1 MVAVCSENLEMKG
14 GLEFNSTIFM
24 VRKQMKK
31 LMVSILVLSI
41 LWGIP
46 TNAAELAEDVQVK
59 AEMENEVADETQKEN
74 NNLSSGSQENGDIQ
88 DGADDSQTEEDIQ
101 DETDDSQT
109 GEDIQDETDDSQT
122 GEDIQDETDD
132 SQTGEDIQDE
142 TDDSQTGEDIQDETD
157 DSQTGEDIQDEIGD
171 SQPDEIV
178 DEEEAEGDN
187 PEKIEDIEELMDEKE
202 LAEEDLAEEA
212 VSEEDGLVLLPEE
225 YKLDAEGNDLVLESI
240 QEMDGSDEIMVQA
253 VPGHGTIE
261 SDPLQENATVPNR
274 KKINLKFKLRS
285 YGNDTDSYTIMIYK
299 SGSKVPLAKNVGTF
313 SSAKGYSDY
322 IFVWDTTNTGK
333 YPPGT
338 YEVLCF
344 SSYESAKGTIL
355 NEQYRYKIHLEDYR
369 LDASRQF
376 VTRLYQKILGRQPDA
391 NGLKSWSEALY
402 RGQKTGAQVTSQF
415 VFSGEFVRKDLKDEA
430 YVTVLYQAILGRNP
444 DNGGMQVWKEA
455 LDAGMTRWGVLKG
468 FISSKEFTDL
478 CNQYGITR
486 GTIETNEYR
495 DLNAGATCFVGRNYS
510 LALGRKSDAQGLNYW
525 TGRIIN
531 KQDTPAKVARGFIFS
546 SELANKNLND
556 TEFVRLLYKVL
567 MNREADQSGL
577 NYWVKMLKN
586 KQKTRVDVF
595 NWFTN
600 SKEFKS
606 ILNSYHL

>member
-1 MVAVCSENLEMKG
+1 M
-14 GLEFNSTIFM
+14 
-24 VRKQMKK
+24 
-31 LMVSILVLSI
+31 
-41 LWGIP
+41 
-46 TNAAELAEDVQVK
+46 
-59 AEMENEVADETQKEN
+59 
-74 NNLSSGSQENGDIQ
+74 
-88 DGADDSQTEEDIQ
+88 
-101 DETDDSQT
+101 
-109 GEDIQDETDDSQT
+109 
-122 GEDIQDETDD
+122 
-132 SQTGEDIQDE
+132 
-142 TDDSQTGEDIQDETD
+142 
-157 DSQTGEDIQDEIGD
+157 
-171 SQPDEIV
+171 

-187 PEKIEDIEELMDEKE
+187 PEKIEDTEALVDEKR
-202 LAEEDLAEEA
+202 LEEDLAEEA
-212 VSEEDGLVLLPEE
+212 VPEEDGLVLLPEE
-225 YKLDAEGNDLVLESI
+225 YKLDAEGNDLILESI
-240 QEMDGSDEIMVQA
+240 QEMGGSDEIMVQA

-261 SDPLQENATVPNR
+261 SDPLQENATVPNKR
-274 KKINLKFKLRS
+274 KINLKFKLRS

-313 SSAKGYSDY
+313 SSVKGYSDY
-322 IFVWDTTNTGK
+322 VFVWDTTNTGK

>member
-1 MVAVCSENLEMKG
+1 MVAVCSENLETKG

-46 TNAAELAEDVQVK
+46 ANATELAEDVQVK
-59 AEMENEVADETQKEN
+59 AEMENEVVDETQKEN
-74 NNLSSGSQENGDIQ
+74 NNLSSGPQENGDIQ
-88 DGADDSQTEEDIQ
+88 DG
-101 DETDDSQT
+101 TDDSQT
-109 GEDIQDETDDSQT
+109 GEDIQN
-122 GEDIQDETDD
+122 
-132 SQTGEDIQDE
+132 E

-187 PEKIEDIEELMDEKE
+187 PEKIEDTEALVDEKR
-202 LAEEDLAEEA
+202 LEEDLAEEA
-212 VSEEDGLVLLPEE
+212 VPEEDGLVLLPEE
-225 YKLDAEGNDLVLESI
+225 YKLDAEGNDLILESI
-240 QEMDGSDEIMVQA
+240 QEMGGSDEIMVQA

-261 SDPLQENATVPNR
+261 SDPLQENATVPNKR
-274 KKINLKFKLRS
+274 KINLKFKLRS

-313 SSAKGYSDY
+313 SSVKGYSDY
-322 IFVWDTTNTGK
+322 VFVWDTTNTGK

-402 RGQKTGAQVTSQF
+402 SGQKTGAQVTSQF